1 MERIRQFVSAIISG
15 LMIGVGGTIF
25 LMQENTLAGSFLF
38 SAGLMT
44 ILIFGFQ
51 LYTGKIGYI
60 PFHKPIYLVE
70 IIITW
75 LGNVTGTYLF
85 AQLIRLTRIYPAMAD
100 RVNELVAIKLND
112 QLGSVFVL
120 SIFCGLLMF
129 IAVDTFKNFNGSM
142 IRFAAVFLPIMVF
155 ILSGYEHCIANT
167 YYFSLAGAWDSHCLL
182 VTIVMTLGNSV
193 GGLIIP
199 CYQKLFSIRQS
210 A

>member
-129 IAVDTFKNFNGSM
+129 IAVDTFKNFNGS
-142 IRFAAVFLPIMVF
+142 I
-155 ILSGYEHCIANT
+155 
-167 YYFSLAGAWDSHCLL
+167 YFSLAGAWDSHCLL

>member
-85 AQLIRLTRIYPAMAD
+85 AQ
-100 RVNELVAIKLND
+100 
-112 QLGSVFVL
+112 
-120 SIFCGLLMF
+120 
-129 IAVDTFKNFNGSM
+129 
-142 IRFAAVFLPIMVF
+142 
-155 ILSGYEHCIANT
+155 
-167 YYFSLAGAWDSHCLL
+167 
-182 VTIVMTLGNSV
+182 
-193 GGLIIP
+193 
-199 CYQKLFSIRQS
+199 
-210 A
+210 

>member
-129 IAVDTFKNFNGSM
+129 IVNVYCSRYFQKFQWIYDS
-142 IRFAAVFLPIMVF
+142 ICRSFL
-155 ILSGYEHCIANT
+155 ANHGF
-167 YYFSLAGAWDSHCLL
+167 YSEWL
-182 VTIVMTLGNSV
+182 
-193 GGLIIP
+193 
-199 CYQKLFSIRQS
+199 
-210 A
+210 